1 MKVLVWQ
8 WGRRG
13 AGPRIALL
21 LARALAGLPDTE
33 GRLALSAGAE
43 ILATEASARC
53 DLLLPL
59 YHGLAGLLVQAARA
73 PAIVRRLAAEI
84 GRLRPDRA
92 VCAMP
97 GPLDLLMRAALSRC
111 RVPMA
116 VIVHDADPHPGDGFP
131 LQHRLNRAL
140 IRRAEAVI
148 ALSGH
153 VARRLDEQHLLAPG
167 TRLIR
172 LPHPPLAFTAAA
184 APRAQD
190 GRIHVLYFGR
200 LLAYKGLDLLA
211 DALARI
217 GPRADIAVHVVGSG
231 PDSPALAALRALP
244 SVTVENRWVAEDEIG
259 AVIGWADIVVLPY
272 REASQSGVAAAA
284 LAQGKRILATRVG
297 GLPEQLENEPLA
309 VLCGA
314 DAASIAAALTAMLD
328 APPMATAPSDASA
341 AWRDFARRLR
351 AELDCLVRD
360 PSG

>member
-1 MKVLVWQ
+1 
-8 WGRRG
+8 
-13 AGPRIALL
+13 
-21 LARALAGLPDTE
+21 
-33 GRLALSAGAE
+33 
-43 ILATEASARC
+43 
-53 DLLLPL
+53 
-59 YHGLAGLLVQAARA
+59 
-73 PAIVRRLAAEI
+73 
-84 GRLRPDRA
+84 
-92 VCAMP
+92 
-97 GPLDLLMRAALSRC
+97 
-111 RVPMA
+111 
-116 VIVHDADPHPGDGFP
+116 
-131 LQHRLNRAL
+131 
-140 IRRAEAVI
+140 
-148 ALSGH
+148 
-153 VARRLDEQHLLAPG
+153 
-167 TRLIR
+167 
-172 LPHPPLAFTAAA
+172 
-184 APRAQD
+184 
-190 GRIHVLYFGR
+190 
-200 LLAYKGLDLLA
+200 
-211 DALARI
+211 
-217 GPRADIAVHVVGSG
+217 VVGSG